1 MEKELTKI
9 YDEAYGDLAKK
20 WDSYMKEFEP
30 KLKQAYDDL
39 QKAIASGDKGEIQ
52 HMKNR
57 YVGLAKE
64 VTVSNQRFQEV
75 AEDMAQRISHV
86 NETALAYVNGKMPE
100 IYALN
105 YNAFGNEKIAGYSFS
120 LVNENAVKE
129 LATIDKL
136 LLPYKQLDKAKDVA
150 WNVKAINSQMMQGIL
165 IGESIPDLAQRLLN
179 VTTMDEASAIRNART
194 MTTSAENKGRQ
205 DSYEK
210 AQSDGVVMVREW
222 IATGDDRT
230 RDWHRDLDGVEV
242 GVDEPW
248 TNTLP
253 DGTEDSLMY
262 PGDPDG
268 DPANIYNCRCAMRVH
283 VKGFNWNKAQEEESE
298 EAEVAENLTP
308 TLQGLSKPERPSRS
322 DFDDMDDFYEA
333 RENYK
338 KEKEEYNAK
347 IDEWVIKSLPSE
359 MEQGVFS
366 KWCDEHDVKIYGD
379 ISSVDGRALT
389 AYTERMDKL
398 FRDFPEVK
406 DYRKLFDIPDEFKQY
421 EFGFERTLDFIAE
434 ANHGFTFGSA
444 GTDMVDLLKQ
454 QADAVASGFRTIG
467 DGTINQLFD
476 HEFGHNVYNWMQHL
490 EDRSDAGFQ
499 RRMELRDDLIKSLY
513 GKDGSSEYSTT
524 NPDELFAEAF
534 SAWYGGEKTD
544 FANAM
549 GDFLKRW
556 DAI

>member
-1 MEKELTKI
+1 MEKKLTKI

-105 YNAFGNEKIAGYSFS
+105 YNAFRNEKIAGYSFS

-129 LATIDKL
+129 LATTDKL
-136 LLPYKQLDKAKDVA
+136 LLPFKQLDKAKDVA

-179 VTTMDEASAIRNART
+179 VTNMDLNSAIRNART

-222 IATGDDRT
+222 IATGDERT

-283 VKGFNWNKAQEEESE
+283 VKGFDW
-298 EAEVAENLTP
+298 
-308 TLQGLSKPERPSRS
+308 SKN
-322 DFDDMDDFYEA
+322 D
-333 RENYK
+333 
-338 KEKEEYNAK
+338 
-347 IDEWVIKSLPSE
+347 
-359 MEQGVFS
+359 
-366 KWCDEHDVKIYGD
+366 
-379 ISSVDGRALT
+379 
-389 AYTERMDKL
+389 
-398 FRDFPEVK
+398 
-406 DYRKLFDIPDEFKQY
+406 
-421 EFGFERTLDFIAE
+421 
-434 ANHGFTFGSA
+434 
-444 GTDMVDLLKQ
+444 
-454 QADAVASGFRTIG
+454 
-467 DGTINQLFD
+467 
-476 HEFGHNVYNWMQHL
+476 
-490 EDRSDAGFQ
+490 
-499 RRMELRDDLIKSLY
+499 
-513 GKDGSSEYSTT
+513 
-524 NPDELFAEAF
+524 
-534 SAWYGGEKTD
+534 
-544 FANAM
+544 
-549 GDFLKRW
+549 
-556 DAI
+556 